1 MSEREHQG
9 ALQYGN
15 IYQVDGSLGGNA
27 AGRREGD
34 GLGETA
40 CALEGTDT
48 GGGEAPE
55 GRGYSRAFRNNEFL
69 TTIKS

>member
-1 MSEREHQG
+1 M
-9 ALQYGN
+9 
-15 IYQVDGSLGGNA
+15 DGSLVGNA

-34 GLGETA
+34 GRGETA
-40 CALEGTDT
+40 CALEGTA

-55 GRGYSRAFRNNEFL
+55 GRGYSRAFRNSEFL